1 MKRTL
6 ILIAITLSTAFAS
19 PSLAEETEE
28 EDADDFIVR
37 VPAPCVERGYDAPK
51 GATLVGFPLPE
62 ARVKKILADEA
73 LTWTEDLKFG
83 DVIVT
88 LLRKM
93 KKEHRDEV
101 LRRYLTQEKP
111 TFRDFPRDSGLT
123 ESLLIELDFEM
134 CGVALRAE

>member
-19 PSLAEETEE
+19 PSLAE
-28 EDADDFIVR
+28 
-37 VPAPCVERGYDAPK
+37 
-51 GATLVGFPLPE
+51 TLVGFPLPE

-93 KKEHRDEV
+93 KKEHREEV